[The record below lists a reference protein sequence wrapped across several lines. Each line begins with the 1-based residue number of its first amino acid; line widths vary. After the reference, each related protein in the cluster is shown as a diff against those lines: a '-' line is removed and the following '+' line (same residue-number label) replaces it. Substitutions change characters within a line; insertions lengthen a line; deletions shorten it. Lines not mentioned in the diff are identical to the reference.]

1 MVVLRRIVLGAKRMT
16 DYAIETMS
24 LSRRFG
30 DIIAVDKLDLHVPQG
45 SIYGFLG
52 PNGSGKTTTIR
63 MLIGLIHA
71 DEGKVHIF
79 NLQLEKQRLAALEQ
93 IGALVEL
100 PSLYPH
106 LTGWENLELTRRLVN
121 VKPNHIE
128 RVLDIVDLAAD
139 SRRLVRGYSLGMRQ
153 RLALALA
160 LLREPKLLIL
170 DEPTNGLDPAGI
182 HEMRNLIR
190 TLPTEHGI
198 TVFISSHLLSEVEQ
212 MATDVG
218 IINSGKLLFQGS
230 LSELQAQQLE
240 QIVIETNKPEDAIK
254 ILQAAGWA
262 VTSKQDGRLVVTG
275 HPTTEA
281 AQINATLV
289 KAGLDVFAL
298 HHIRPSLEEMF
309 LNFTKPAVPGKEI

>member
-1 MVVLRRIVLGAKRMT
+1 MT
-16 DYAIETMS
+16 DYAIETMG

-30 DIIAVDKLDLHVPQG
+30 DITAVDKLNLQVPQG

-63 MLIGLIHA
+63 MLIGLIRAH
-71 DEGKVHIF
+71 EGKVQLF
-79 NLQLEKQRLAALEQ
+79 NLPLEKQRLAALEQ

-121 VKPNHIE
+121 AKPSHIQ
-128 RVLDIVDLAAD
+128 RVLAIVDLTAD
-139 SRRLVRGYSLGMRQ
+139 ARRLVRGYSLGMRQ
-153 RLALALA
+153 RLGLALA

-182 HEMRNLIR
+182 HEIRNLIR
-190 TLPTEHGI
+190 SLPTEHGI

-218 IINSGKLLFQGS
+218 IIHSGRLLFQGS
-230 LSELQAQQLE
+230 LAELQAQQRE
-240 QIVIETNKPEDAIK
+240 QIEIETNRPEEAVQ
-254 ILQAAGWA
+254 ILQAAGWTVKSSQA
-262 VTSKQDGRLVVTG
+262 DRLVVANHSKTQ
-275 HPTTEA
+275 A
-281 AQINATLV
+281 AQINAMLV
-289 KAGLDVFAL
+289 HAGLDVSAL
-298 HHIRPSLEEMF
+298 HHIRPSLEETF
-309 LNFTKPAVPGKEI
+309 LNFTSPAGSGKEIE

>member
-1 MVVLRRIVLGAKRMT
+1 MT
-16 DYAIETMS
+16 EYAIETTS

-30 DIIAVDKLDLHVPQG
+30 NILAVDKLDLQVPKS

-71 DEGKVHIF
+71 DQGNVQIF
-79 NLQLEKQRLAALEQ
+79 KLQLEKQRLAALEQ

-121 VKPNHIE
+121 ADPSHIH
-128 RVLDIVDLAAD
+128 RVLAIVGLTSDAK
-139 SRRLVRGYSLGMRQ
+139 RLVRGYSLGMRQ

-182 HEMRNLIR
+182 HEMRKLIR
-190 TLPTEHGI
+190 SLPTEHGI
-198 TVFISSHLLSEVEQ
+198 TVFISSHLLSEIEQ

-218 IINSGKLLFQGS
+218 IIHSGKLLFQGP
-230 LSELQAQQLE
+230 LSALQAQQRE
-240 QIVIETNKPEDAIK
+240 QIVIETNKPEQAIQ
-254 ILQAAGWA
+254 ILQAAGWPVA
-262 VTSKQDGRLVVTG
+262 SNQDGRLVVADHARTK
-275 HPTTEA
+275 A

-298 HHIRPSLEEMF
+298 NHIRPSLEEMF
-309 LNFTKPAVPGKEI
+309 LNFTKPSASEKEIQ

>member
-1 MVVLRRIVLGAKRMT
+1 MT

-24 LSRRFG
+24 LTRRFG
-30 DIIAVDKLDLHVPQG
+30 DITAVDKLDLHVPQG

-63 MLIGLIHA
+63 MLIGLIRA
-71 DEGKVHIF
+71 DQGNVQIF

-121 VKPNHIE
+121 INPSHIH
-128 RVLDIVDLAAD
+128 RVLAIVDLTAD
-139 SRRLVRGYSLGMRQ
+139 ARRLVRGYSLGMRQ

-182 HEMRNLIR
+182 HEMRKLIR
-190 TLPTEHGI
+190 SLPTEHGI

-218 IINSGKLLFQGS
+218 IIHAGKLLFQGS
-230 LSELQAQQLE
+230 LSQLQAQQRE
-240 QIVIETNKPEDAIK
+240 QIVIETNKPEHAIQ
-254 ILQAAGWA
+254 ILQAAGWP
-262 VTSKQDGRLVVTG
+262 VTSNQDGRLVVAD
-275 HPTTEA
+275 HSKVKA
-281 AQINATLV
+281 ATINTTLV
-289 KAGLDVFAL
+289 NAGLDVFAL
-298 HHIRPSLEEMF
+298 NHIRPSLEEMF
-309 LNFTKPAVPGKEI
+309 LNFTTSSASGKEIE

>member
-1 MVVLRRIVLGAKRMT
+1 MT
-16 DYAIETMS
+16 DYAIETMG

-71 DEGKVHIF
+71 DQGKVHIF
-79 NLQLEKQRLAALEQ
+79 KLPLEKERLAALEQ

-121 VKPNHIE
+121 VNPSHIQ
-128 RVLDIVDLAAD
+128 RVLAIVDLTAD
-139 SRRLVRGYSLGMRQ
+139 AKRLVRGYSLGMRQ

-190 TLPTEHGI
+190 TLPTEHGM

-230 LSELQAQQLE
+230 LAELQAQQLE
-240 QIVIETNKPEDAIK
+240 QIVIETDRPEDAIQ
-254 ILQAAGWA
+254 ILNAAGWA
-262 VTSKQDGRLVVTG
+262 ATSKQDGRLVVV
-275 HPTTEA
+275 
-281 AQINATLV
+281 L
-289 KAGLDVFAL
+289 AL

-309 LNFTKPAVPGKEI
+309 LNFTKPSVSGKEKL

>member
-1 MVVLRRIVLGAKRMT
+1 MT
-16 DYAIETMS
+16 DYAIETMR

-30 DIIAVDKLDLHVPQG
+30 DILAVDQLDLHVPQG

-63 MLIGLIHA
+63 MLIGLIQA
-71 DEGKVHIF
+71 DQGRVQIF
-79 NLQLEKQRLAALEQ
+79 NLQLEKQRLAALRQ

-106 LTGWENLELTRRLVN
+106 LTGWENLEVTRRLVN
-121 VKPNHIE
+121 VNRSHID
-128 RVLDIVDLAAD
+128 RVLNIVNLTAD
-139 SRRLVRGYSLGMRQ
+139 ARRLVRGYSLGMRQ
-153 RLALALA
+153 RLALALS

-190 TLPTEHGI
+190 SLPAEHGI

-218 IINSGKLLFQGS
+218 IIHSGKLLFQGP
-230 LSELQAQQLE
+230 LRELQAGQLE
-240 QIVIETNKPEDAIK
+240 QIVIETNKPGDAIQ
-254 ILQAAGWA
+254 ILQGAGWD
-262 VTSKQDGRLVVTG
+262 VTARQDGRLVVPG
-275 HPTTEA
+275 HSMTKA
-281 AQINATLV
+281 AQINARLV
-289 KAGLDVFAL
+289 HAGIDVSEL
-298 HHIRPSLEEMF
+298 HQARPSLEEMF
-309 LNFTKPAVPGKEI
+309 LNFTMPSGKEIQ

>member
-1 MVVLRRIVLGAKRMT
+1 MT

-30 DIIAVDKLDLHVPQG
+30 NILAVDKLDLHVPPG

-71 DEGKVHIF
+71 DEGNVQIF
-79 NLQLEKQRLAALEQ
+79 NRQLEKQRLAALEQ

-121 VKPNHIE
+121 VNPSHIH
-128 RVLDIVDLAAD
+128 RVLDIVDLTPDAK
-139 SRRLVRGYSLGMRQ
+139 RLVRGYSLGMRQ

-190 TLPTEHGI
+190 TLPAEHGI

-218 IINSGKLLFQGS
+218 IINAGKLLFQGS
-230 LSELQAQQLE
+230 LSELQAQQQE
-240 QIVIETNKPEDAIK
+240 QIVIETNKLEDAIQ
-254 ILQAAGWA
+254 ILQAAGWIA
-262 VTSKQDGRLVVTG
+262 TSQQDGRLVIAG
-275 HPTTEA
+275 HLTTKA

-289 KAGLDVFAL
+289 HAGLDVFAL
-298 HHIRPSLEEMF
+298 YHTRPSLEEMF
-309 LNFTKPAVPGKEI
+309 LNFTKPSVPGKES

>member
-1 MVVLRRIVLGAKRMT
+1 MT

-71 DEGKVHIF
+71 DEGKVHLF
-79 NLQLEKQRLAALEQ
+79 NLQLERQRLAALEQ

-121 VKPNHIE
+121 VNPSHIH
-128 RVLDIVDLAAD
+128 RVLSIVDLTAD
-139 SRRLVRGYSLGMRQ
+139 AKRLVRGYSLGMRQ
-153 RLALALA
+153 RLGLALA
-160 LLREPKLLIL
+160 LLRGPKLLIL

-190 TLPTEHGI
+190 NLPTEHGI

-218 IINSGKLLFQGS
+218 IIHSGKLLFQGS

-240 QIVIETNKPEDAIK
+240 QIVIETNKPGAAIQ

-262 VTSKQDGRLVVTG
+262 VTSKPGGQLIVAG
-275 HPTTEA
+275 HSTTKA

-289 KAGLDVFAL
+289 YAGLEVFAL
-298 HHIRPSLEEMF
+298 NHIRPSLEEMF
-309 LNFTKPAVPGKEI
+309 LNFTKPSGPGKEV

>member
-1 MVVLRRIVLGAKRMT
+1 MT
-16 DYAIETMS
+16 DYAIETTG

-30 DIIAVDKLDLHVPQG
+30 DILAVDKLDLHVPHG

-121 VKPNHIE
+121 ANPGHIH
-128 RVLDIVDLAAD
+128 RVLDIVDLTAD
-139 SRRLVRGYSLGMRQ
+139 ARRLVRGYSLGMRQ

-190 TLPTEHGI
+190 TLPAEHGI

-218 IINSGKLLFQGS
+218 IIHAGKLLFQGP
-230 LSELQAQQLE
+230 LSELQAQQRE
-240 QIVIETNKPEDAIK
+240 QIVIETNKPEDAIQ

-262 VTSKQDGRLVVTG
+262 ATSKQDGRLIVTDY
-275 HPTTEA
+275 PMTTA

-289 KAGLDVFAL
+289 LAGLDVFAL
-298 HHIRPSLEEMF
+298 NHIRPSLEEMF
-309 LNFTKPAVPGKEI
+309 LHFTKPTVSGRETE

>member
-1 MVVLRRIVLGAKRMT
+1 MT

-63 MLIGLIHA
+63 MLIGLIHP
-71 DEGKVHIF
+71 DKGNVHIF
-79 NLQLEKQRLAALEQ
+79 NLQLEKQRIAALEQ

-106 LTGWENLELTRRLVN
+106 LTGWENIELTRRLVN
-121 VKPNHIE
+121 VNPSHIQ
-128 RVLDIVDLAAD
+128 RVLSIVDLAAD
-139 SRRLVRGYSLGMRQ
+139 ARRLVRGYSLGMRQ

-190 TLPTEHGI
+190 TLPVEHGI

-218 IINSGKLLFQGS
+218 IIHSGKLLFQGP
-230 LSELQAQQLE
+230 LSELQAQQRE
-240 QIVIETNKPEDAIK
+240 QIVIETNNPEYAIQ

-262 VTSKQDGRLVVTG
+262 VTSKQNGRLVVAG
-275 HPTTEA
+275 HPATKA

-289 KAGLDVFAL
+289 HAGLDVFAL

-309 LNFTKPAVPGKEI
+309 LHFTKPPASGRETE

>member
-1 MVVLRRIVLGAKRMT
+1 MP
-16 DYAIETMS
+16 DYAIKTMS

-30 DIIAVDKLDLHVPQG
+30 GIIAVDKLDLHVPQG

-71 DEGKVHIF
+71 DEGHVHIF
-79 NLQLEKQRLAALEQ
+79 NLDLKKQRLAALEQ

-100 PSLYPH
+100 PSLYAH
-106 LTGWENLELTRRLVN
+106 LTGWENLEITRRLVN
-121 VKPNHIE
+121 VNLSHIN
-128 RVLDIVDLAAD
+128 RVLDIVDLKAD
-139 SRRLVRGYSLGMRQ
+139 ASRLVRGYSLGMRQ

-190 TLPTEHGI
+190 SLPGEHGI

-218 IINSGKLLFQGS
+218 IIHSGKLLFQGP
-230 LSELQAQQLE
+230 LPELQTRQLE
-240 QIVIETNKPEDAIK
+240 QIVIETNKPEDAIH

-262 VTSKQDGRLVVTG
+262 VTSRQDGRLEVTG
-275 HPTTEA
+275 QPATKA

-289 KAGLDVFAL
+289 SAGLDVFAL
-298 HHIRPSLEEMF
+298 HHNRPSLEEMF
-309 LNFTKPAVPGKEI
+309 LNFTTPSVSEKES

>member
-1 MVVLRRIVLGAKRMT
+1 MT
-16 DYAIETMS
+16 GLAIETTS
-24 LSRRFG
+24 LSRHFN
-30 DIIAVDKLDLHVPQG
+30 DITAVNKLDLQVPQG

-63 MLIGLIHA
+63 MLIGLIRP
-71 DEGKVHIF
+71 DQGRVRIF

-106 LTGWENLELTRRLVN
+106 LTGRENIELTRRLVN
-121 VKPNHIE
+121 ANPNRID
-128 RVLDIVDLAAD
+128 RVLDIVGLTAD
-139 SRRLVRGYSLGMRQ
+139 TRRLVRGYSLGMRQ

-170 DEPTNGLDPAGI
+170 DEPTNGLDPSGI

-218 IINSGKLLFQGS
+218 IIHSGKLLFQGS
-230 LSELQAQQLE
+230 LRELQAQQLE
-240 QIVIETNKPEDAIK
+240 QTAIETNRPGDAIQ
-254 ILQAAGWA
+254 ILQAAGWD
-262 VTSKQDGRLVVTG
+262 VTSRQDGQLLVPG
-275 HPTTEA
+275 HSAAKA
-281 AQINATLV
+281 AQINAMLV
-289 KAGLDVFAL
+289 HAGIDVSEL
-298 HHIRPSLEEMF
+298 HHVRPSLEEMF
-309 LNFTKPAVPGKEI
+309 LNFTRSSVSRREIQ

>member
-1 MVVLRRIVLGAKRMT
+1 M
-16 DYAIETMS
+16 
-24 LSRRFG
+24 
-30 DIIAVDKLDLHVPQG
+30 
-45 SIYGFLG
+45 
-52 PNGSGKTTTIR
+52 
-63 MLIGLIHA
+63 
-71 DEGKVHIF
+71 
-79 NLQLEKQRLAALEQ
+79 
-93 IGALVEL
+93 VEL

-121 VKPNHIE
+121 VNPSHIH

-139 SRRLVRGYSLGMRQ
+139 AKRLVRGYSLGMRQ
-153 RLALALA
+153 RLGLALA
-160 LLREPKLLIL
+160 LLRGPKLLIL

-240 QIVIETNKPEDAIK
+240 QIVIETNKPEDAIQ

-262 VTSKQDGRLVVTG
+262 VISKQDGRLVVAG
-275 HPTTEA
+275 HPATKA

-289 KAGLDVFAL
+289 NAGLDVFAL
-298 HHIRPSLEEMF
+298 NHIRPSLEEIF
-309 LNFTKPAVPGKEI
+309 LHFTKSSVAGKEI

>member
-1 MVVLRRIVLGAKRMT
+1 MT

-30 DIIAVDKLDLHVPQG
+30 DILAVDKLDLHVPQG

-79 NLQLEKQRLAALEQ
+79 NLQLERQRLAALEQ

-121 VKPNHIE
+121 VNPSHIH

-139 SRRLVRGYSLGMRQ
+139 AKRLVRGYSLGMRQ
-153 RLALALA
+153 RLGLALA
-160 LLREPKLLIL
+160 LLRGPKLLIL

-240 QIVIETNKPEDAIK
+240 QIVIETNKPEDAIQ

-262 VTSKQDGRLVVTG
+262 VISKQDGRLVVAG
-275 HPTTEA
+275 HPATKA

-289 KAGLDVFAL
+289 NAGLDVFAL
-298 HHIRPSLEEMF
+298 NHIRPSLEEIF
-309 LNFTKPAVPGKEI
+309 LHFTKSSVAGKEI

>member
-1 MVVLRRIVLGAKRMT
+1 MT

-30 DIIAVDKLDLHVPQG
+30 DIIAVDKLDLRVPQG

-63 MLIGLIHA
+63 MLIGLIRA
-71 DEGKVHIF
+71 NEGNVQIF
-79 NLQLEKQRLAALEQ
+79 DLPLEKQRLAALAQ

-106 LTGWENLELTRRLVN
+106 LTGRENLELTRRLVN
-121 VKPNHIE
+121 VKPGHID
-128 RVLDIVDLAAD
+128 RVLDLVDLEAD
-139 SRRLVRGYSLGMRQ
+139 ARRLVRGYSLGMRQ

-190 TLPTEHGI
+190 TLPAEHGM
-198 TVFISSHLLSEVEQ
+198 TVFLSSHLLSEVEQ

-218 IINSGKLLFQGS
+218 IIHAGKLLFQGP
-230 LSELQAQQLE
+230 LPELQAQQGE
-240 QIVIETNKPEDAIK
+240 QIVIETSQPEAAMQM
-254 ILQAAGWA
+254 LQAAGWA
-262 VTSKQDGRLVVTG
+262 VTAKQDGRLVVDG
-275 HPTTEA
+275 HPATKA

-289 KAGLDVFAL
+289 HAGLDVFAL
-298 HHIRPSLEEMF
+298 QHIRPSLEEMF
-309 LNFTKPAVPGKEI
+309 LHFTHPAVSGKESE

>member
-1 MVVLRRIVLGAKRMT
+1 MT
-16 DYAIETMS
+16 DYAIETMG

-71 DEGKVHIF
+71 DQGKVHIF
-79 NLQLEKQRLAALEQ
+79 KLPLEKERLAALEQ

-121 VKPNHIE
+121 VNPSHIQ
-128 RVLDIVDLAAD
+128 RVLAIVDLTAD
-139 SRRLVRGYSLGMRQ
+139 AKRLVRGYSLGMRQ

-190 TLPTEHGI
+190 TLPTEHGM

-230 LSELQAQQLE
+230 LAELQAQQLE
-240 QIVIETNKPEDAIK
+240 QIVIETNRPEDAIQ
-254 ILQAAGWA
+254 ILNAAGWA
-262 VTSKQDGRLVVTG
+262 ATSKQDGRLVVAG
-275 HPTTEA
+275 HPTTKA

-289 KAGLDVFAL
+289 HAGLDVLAL

-309 LNFTKPAVPGKEI
+309 LNFTKPSVSGKEKL

>member
-1 MVVLRRIVLGAKRMT
+1 MT

-30 DIIAVDKLDLHVPQG
+30 DILAVDKLDLHVPQG

-63 MLIGLIHA
+63 MLLGLIHA
-71 DEGKVHIF
+71 DGGKVHIF

-106 LTGWENLELTRRLVN
+106 LTGWENLELSRRLVN
-121 VKPNHIE
+121 ANPSHIH

-139 SRRLVRGYSLGMRQ
+139 AKRLVRGYSLGMRQ

-182 HEMRNLIR
+182 HEIRNLIR
-190 TLPTEHGI
+190 NLPTEHGI

-212 MATDVG
+212 MATNVG

-240 QIVIETNKPEDAIK
+240 QTVIETNKPEAAIQ

-262 VTSKQDGRLVVTG
+262 VTSKHDGRLVVADYS
-275 HPTTEA
+275 TTKA

-289 KAGLDVFAL
+289 HAGLDVFAL

-309 LNFTKPAVPGKEI
+309 LNFTKPSVSGKEIE

>member
-1 MVVLRRIVLGAKRMT
+1 MT

-71 DEGKVHIF
+71 DEGNVHIF
-79 NLQLEKQRLAALEQ
+79 DLQLEKQRLAALEQ

-121 VKPNHIE
+121 AHPSHIH
-128 RVLDIVDLAAD
+128 RVLDIVDLTSDA
-139 SRRLVRGYSLGMRQ
+139 RRLVRGYSLGMRQ
-153 RLALALA
+153 RLALALS

-170 DEPTNGLDPAGI
+170 DEPTNGLDPSGI

-190 TLPTEHGI
+190 SLPTEHGI
-198 TVFISSHLLSEVEQ
+198 TVFISSHLLSELEQ

-218 IINSGKLLFQGS
+218 IIHSGKLLFQGS

-240 QIVIETNKPEDAIK
+240 QTVIETNQPEVAIQ

-262 VTSKQDGRLVVTG
+262 VTSRQDGRLVLPG
-275 HPTTEA
+275 HSPTKA
-281 AQINATLV
+281 AQINAKLV
-289 KAGLDVFAL
+289 HAGLDVFSL
-298 HHIRPSLEEMF
+298 HHMRPSLEEMF
-309 LNFTKPAVPGKEI
+309 LNYTKPSLSGKESS

>member
-1 MVVLRRIVLGAKRMT
+1 MT

-24 LSRRFG
+24 LTRRFG
-30 DIIAVDKLDLHVPQG
+30 DITAVDKLDLHVPRG

-71 DEGKVHIF
+71 DGGNVEIF
-79 NLQLEKQRLAALEQ
+79 NLQLKKQRLAALEQ

-121 VKPNHIE
+121 VNPSHIH
-128 RVLDIVDLAAD
+128 RVLAIVDLTAD
-139 SRRLVRGYSLGMRQ
+139 ARRLVRGYSLGMRQ

-182 HEMRNLIR
+182 HEMRKLIR
-190 TLPTEHGI
+190 SLPTEHGI
-198 TVFISSHLLSEVEQ
+198 TVFISSHLLSEIEQ

-218 IINSGKLLFQGS
+218 IIHSGKLLFQGS

-240 QIVIETNKPEDAIK
+240 QIVVETNRPDDAMQ
-254 ILQAAGWA
+254 ILQAAGWD
-262 VTSKQDGRLVVTG
+262 VTSEQDGHLVVAG
-275 HPTTEA
+275 HSRAKA
-281 AQINATLV
+281 AQINAMLV
-289 KAGLDVFAL
+289 NAELDVFAL

-309 LNFTKPAVPGKEI
+309 LNFTKPSASGKEIK

>member
-1 MVVLRRIVLGAKRMT
+1 MT
-16 DYAIETMS
+16 DYAIETRS

-30 DIIAVDKLDLHVPQG
+30 DILAVDKLDLHVPQG

-63 MLIGLIHA
+63 MLIGLIRA
-71 DEGKVHIF
+71 NEGNVQIF
-79 NLQLEKQRLAALEQ
+79 NLPLEKQRLAALEK

-121 VKPNHIE
+121 VNPRHID

-139 SRRLVRGYSLGMRQ
+139 GRRLVRGYSLGMRQ

-182 HEMRNLIR
+182 HEMRTLIR
-190 TLPTEHGI
+190 SLSGEHGM

-218 IINSGKLLFQGS
+218 ILHAGKLLFQGP
-230 LSELQAQQLE
+230 LSELQAGQRE
-240 QIVIETNKPEDAIK
+240 QILIETDQPEAAMQ

-262 VTSKQDGRLVVTG
+262 VTSKQDGRLVVG
-275 HPTTEA
+275 GNPGTEA
-281 AQINATLV
+281 ARINATLV
-289 KAGLDVFAL
+289 HAGLDVFAL
-298 HHIRPSLEEMF
+298 QHIRPSLEEMF
-309 LNFTKPAVPGKEI
+309 LGFTKPAVPGRETE

>member
-1 MVVLRRIVLGAKRMT
+1 MT
-16 DYAIETMS
+16 DYAIETIR

-30 DIIAVDKLDLHVPQG
+30 DILAVDKLDLHVPQG

-63 MLIGLIHA
+63 MLIGLIRA
-71 DEGKVHIF
+71 DEGNVRIF

-121 VKPNHIE
+121 AKSSHIG

-139 SRRLVRGYSLGMRQ
+139 AKRLVRGYSLGMRQ

-182 HEMRNLIR
+182 HELRNLIR
-190 TLPTEHGI
+190 TLPSEHGI

-218 IINSGKLLFQGS
+218 ILHAGTLLFQGS
-230 LSELQAQQLE
+230 LSELHAQQLE
-240 QIVIETNKPEDAIK
+240 QITIETNKPEQAMQV
-254 ILQAAGWA
+254 LQTAGWTA
-262 VTSKQDGRLVVTG
+262 IAKPDGRLVVAG
-275 HPTTEA
+275 RPTAEA

-289 KAGLDVFAL
+289 HAGFDVLAL
-298 HHIRPSLEEMF
+298 QHIRPSLEEMF
-309 LNFTKPAVPGKEI
+309 LNFTQPSGSGEKMQ

>member
-1 MVVLRRIVLGAKRMT
+1 MT

-30 DIIAVDKLDLHVPQG
+30 DIIAVDQLDLYVPQG

-63 MLIGLIHA
+63 MLIGLIRA
-71 DEGKVHIF
+71 DEGKVRIF
-79 NLQLEKQRLAALEQ
+79 NLPLEKQRLAALEQ

-121 VKPNHIE
+121 VNPSHIP
-128 RVLDIVDLAAD
+128 RVLDIVDLRAD
-139 SRRLVRGYSLGMRQ
+139 AKRLVRGYSLGMRQ

-182 HEMRNLIR
+182 YEMRTLIR
-190 TLPTEHGI
+190 NLPTEHGM

-218 IINSGKLLFQGS
+218 IIHAGKLLFQGS
-230 LSELQAQQLE
+230 LSELQAQQRE
-240 QIVIETNKPEDAIK
+240 QIVIETNKPEEAIQ
-254 ILQAAGWA
+254 ILHAAGWA
-262 VTSKQDGRLVVTG
+262 VTARQDGRLVLADY
-275 HPTTEA
+275 PTTKA

-289 KAGLDVFAL
+289 HAGLDVFAL
-298 HHIRPSLEEMF
+298 HHTHPSLEEMF
-309 LNFTKPAVPGKEI
+309 LNFTKPSVSGKEIE